1 MFNELQAFKIFFQIL
16 EVLSLLNK
24 KQIVH
29 RDLKMENILFCNED
43 LNDLSLKVID
53 FGLAIM
59 LKNSKSKIMSERY
72 GTLGYMAPEILRK
85 EAYT

>member
-1 MFNELQAFKIFFQIL
+1 
-16 EVLSLLNK
+16 
-24 KQIVH
+24 
-29 RDLKMENILFCNED
+29 MENILFCNED